1 MRITIHDL
9 AADSEWFA
17 RLGAELRRL
26 KWFQAELA
34 SPQKRITNA
43 VTSKRS
49 SASDVQGDVTRTR
62 TRASTF
68 AAFSSTT
75 TSTPILPPPSPSKKT
90 TLERPKIPPHHHHHL
105 LRGLSGLRS
114 LRVLVLKETDYF
126 DGEDRVRTSGL
137 YTSPLLDDHSLLEI
151 FRACSHLEALTLA
164 TALRRNA
171 PDYHRCEFE
180 SRENAAEVNRV
191 LAAIFAED
199 QLVDQIV
206 PKTGGQTRR
215 QSLLLASTSSSSS
228 SFSASFDNG
237 VSGSR
242 NRALS
247 RKLAKRP
254 PFTRSVSIF
263 GDMFE
268 EGGRQNHPSSNSTA
282 EDGSASNEDDD
293 SSDDCNSEGQTSLDS
308 GVGVDLGGGG
318 GGGQQD
324 SGNSS
329 SSSSSSSSAVTDCCL
344 ATLHLHLPRLRLL
357 QLRGVRLGRPSM
369 DAIASLSRLEL
380 LRLDSISFAEEE
392 ARDFFTEFIS
402 RLTAE
407 GGGGG
412 GGDGNGNGGPN
423 KTNIRIT
430 NIPLV

>member
-1 MRITIHDL
+1 M
-9 AADSEWFA
+9 
-17 RLGAELRRL
+17 
-26 KWFQAELA
+26 
-34 SPQKRITNA
+34 
-43 VTSKRS
+43 
-49 SASDVQGDVTRTR
+49 
-62 TRASTF
+62 
-68 AAFSSTT
+68 
-75 TSTPILPPPSPSKKT
+75 
-90 TLERPKIPPHHHHHL
+90 
-105 LRGLSGLRS
+105 
-114 LRVLVLKETDYF
+114 
-126 DGEDRVRTSGL
+126 
-137 YTSPLLDDHSLLEI
+137 
-151 FRACSHLEALTLA
+151 
-164 TALRRNA
+164 
-171 PDYHRCEFE
+171 
-180 SRENAAEVNRV
+180 NRV

-268 EGGRQNHPSSNSTA
+268 EGQDNSTV
-282 EDGSASNEDDD
+282 EDGSASNEDGDNDD
-293 SSDDCNSEGQTSLDS
+293 ENSSDDCNSEGQTSLDS

-318 GGGQQD
+318 GGQQD
-324 SGNSS
+324 HSS

-412 GGDGNGNGGPN
+412 DGGDGGPN

>member
-49 SASDVQGDVTRTR
+49 SASDVQGVTRTR

-75 TSTPILPPPSPSKKT
+75 STTTTSTPLPPPSPHKKT
-90 TLERPKIPPHHHHHL
+90 TLERPKSPHHHL

-126 DGEDRVRTSGL
+126 DGEDRVRSGL

-228 SFSASFDNG
+228 SLAASFDNG

-268 EGGRQNHPSSNSTA
+268 EGGRQNHSSNSTA

-318 GGGQQD
+318 GGQQD
-324 SGNSS
+324 HS

-407 GGGGG
+407 GSG
-412 GGDGNGNGGPN
+412 GGDGGDGGPS

>member
-49 SASDVQGDVTRTR
+49 SASDVQGVTRTR

-68 AAFSSTT
+68 AAFSSPTSTTT
-75 TSTPILPPPSPSKKT
+75 TSTPLPPSPKKV
-90 TLERPKIPPHHHHHL
+90 LERPKIPPHHHHHL

-126 DGEDRVRTSGL
+126 DGEDRVRSGHTS
-137 YTSPLLDDHSLLEI
+137 LLDDHSLLEI

-164 TALRRNA
+164 TALRRNG

-191 LAAIFAED
+191 LSAIFAED

-268 EGGRQNHPSSNSTA
+268 EGGSLQNSSTA
-282 EDGSASNEDDD
+282 EDGSASNEDDDGGEGED

-318 GGGQQD
+318 GQQD
-324 SGNSS
+324 HS

-412 GGDGNGNGGPN
+412 GGDGGDGGPN